1 MHVLRIAALVM
12 VFSVGTIGQPI
23 AIGITQIVDHPALNA
38 VRDGI
43 IAVLREAG
51 YIEGQ
56 NVRFILANAQR
67 DFSVAIA
74 IAQNFRA
81 QEVGLVVSIATP
93 TSQAVVQVFQ
103 GTTVPVVFSAV
114 TDPVRAGLT
123 VFPNVTGTSD
133 MIDVAGDLA
142 LLKELVPGLR
152 RVGMV
157 FNPGEVNSAIL
168 TRMAQDA
175 APKLGLTIV
184 TAAAESTAG
193 VLAAAQS
200 LVGRVDAVYVT
211 TDNTVATALEAVIQV
226 TSAAKIPFLMADPT
240 SLERGALVCTGH
252 NYYEH
257 GRLTGEIVVRV
268 LRGEK
273 PGQIP
278 VVYQTGGR
286 QVLLNLDVAAAMGFT
301 FPQALLD
308 RATGVLL
315 GGQRF
320 VRGR

>member
-1 MHVLRIAALVM
+1 MRNIGMVALLM
-12 VFSVGTIGQPI
+12 VFTLGSVGQPI

-56 NVRFILANAQR
+56 DVKYILANAQG

-74 IAQNFRA
+74 IAQNFQA
-81 QEVGLVVSIATP
+81 QRVGLVVSIATP
-93 TSQAVVQVFQ
+93 TSQAAVQVFQ
-103 GTTVPVVFSAV
+103 GTAVPVVFSAV
-114 TDPVRAGLT
+114 TDPVGAGLT
-123 VFPNVTGTSD
+123 AYANVTGASD
-133 MIDVAGDLA
+133 LIDVAGDLA

-157 FNPGEVNSAIL
+157 YNPGEVNSAIL

-175 APKLGLTIV
+175 APKLDLTIV
-184 TAAAESTAG
+184 TAAAENSAG
-193 VLAAAQS
+193 VLPAAQS
-200 LVGRVDAVYVT
+200 LIGRVDAIYVT
-211 TDNTVATALEAVIQV
+211 TDNTVATALEAVVQV
-226 TSAAKIPFLMADPT
+226 ASAAKIPFLMADPT
-240 SLERGALVCTGH
+240 SLERGALVCTGFD
-252 NYYEH
+252 YSDH
-257 GRLTGEIVVRV
+257 GRLAGEIVLRL

-273 PGQIP
+273 PDQIP
-278 VVYQTGGR
+278 VTYQKGT
-286 QVLLNLDVAAAMGFT
+286 QVWLNLDAAEAIGFT
-301 FPQALLD
+301 FPKAVLD

-320 VRGR
+320 VLGG

>member
-1 MHVLRIAALVM
+1 MRSLGIAALLV
-12 VFSVGTIGQPI
+12 VCALSSVGQPTV
-23 AIGITQIVDHPALNA
+23 IGITQIVDHPALNA

-56 NVRFILANAQR
+56 NVRYVLANAQG

-74 IAQNFRA
+74 IAQNFQA
-81 QEVGLVVSIATP
+81 QRVGLVVSIATP
-93 TSQAVVQVFQ
+93 TSQAAVQVFQ
-103 GTTVPVVFSAV
+103 GTTVPVVFAAV

-123 VFPNVTGTSD
+123 VFPNVTGASD

-157 FNPGEVNSAIL
+157 YNPGEVNSAIL

-184 TAAAESTAG
+184 TAAADGTAG
-193 VLAAAQS
+193 VLPAAQS

-211 TDNTVATALEAVIQV
+211 TDNTVATALDAVVQV

-240 SLERGALVCTGH
+240 SLERGALVCTGFD
-252 NYYEH
+252 YSDH
-257 GRLTGEIVVRV
+257 GRLVGAIVLRV

-273 PGQIP
+273 PDQIT
-278 VVYQTGGR
+278 VTYQKGT
-286 QVLLNLDVAAAMGFT
+286 QVWLNLDAAQAMGFT
-301 FPQALLD
+301 FPKEILD

-315 GGQRF
+315 GGERF

>member
-1 MHVLRIAALVM
+1 MRSLGIAAVLLVCALSG
-12 VFSVGTIGQPI
+12 VGQPI

-56 NVRFILANAQR
+56 DVRYILANAQG

-74 IAQNFRA
+74 IAQNFQA
-81 QEVGLVVSIATP
+81 QRVGLVVSIATP
-93 TSQAVVQVFQ
+93 TSQAAVQVFQ
-103 GTTVPVVFSAV
+103 GTAVPVVFSAV

-123 VFPNVTGTSD
+123 AYPNVTGASD
-133 MIDVAGDLA
+133 LIDVAGDLA

-157 FNPGEVNSAIL
+157 YNPGEVNSAIL

-184 TAAAESTAG
+184 TAAAVNSAG
-193 VLAAAQS
+193 VLPAAQS
-200 LVGRVDAVYVT
+200 LVGRVDAIYVT
-211 TDNTVATALEAVIQV
+211 TDNTVATALEAVVQV
-226 TSAAKIPFLMADPT
+226 ASAAKIPFLMADPT
-240 SLERGALVCTGH
+240 SLERGALVCTGFD
-252 NYYEH
+252 YSDH
-257 GRLTGEIVVRV
+257 GRLTGEIVLRL

-273 PGQIP
+273 PDQIP
-278 VVYQTGGR
+278 VTYQKGT
-286 QVLLNLDVAAAMGFT
+286 QVWLNLDAAEAMGFT
-301 FPQALLD
+301 FPKAVLD

-320 VRGR
+320 VRGG

>member
-1 MHVLRIAALVM
+1 MLMLA
-12 VFSVGTIGQPI
+12 VGLGGVGQPI

-51 YIEGQ
+51 YVEGE
-56 NVRFILANAQR
+56 NVRFILGNAQG

-74 IAQNFRA
+74 IAHNFQA
-81 QEVGLVVSIATP
+81 QGAGLVVSIATP
-93 TSQAVVQVFQ
+93 TSQAAVQVFQ
-103 GTTVPVVFSAV
+103 GTAVPVVFAAV

-123 VFPNVTGTSD
+123 AFANVTGSSD
-133 MIDVAGDLA
+133 RIDVTADLA

-168 TRMAQDA
+168 TRMVQDA
-175 APKLGLTIV
+175 APGLGLTIV
-184 TAAAESTAG
+184 AAAAENTAA

-211 TDNTVATALEAVIQV
+211 TDNTVATALEAVVQV

-240 SLERGALVCTGH
+240 SLERGALVCTGFD
-252 NYYEH
+252 YADH
-257 GRLTGEIVVRV
+257 GRLAGEIVLRV
-268 LRGEK
+268 LRGER
-273 PGQIP
+273 PDQIP
-278 VVYQTGGR
+278 FISQKGT
-286 QVLLNLDVAAAMGFT
+286 QVWLNLDAALAMGFT
-301 FPQALLD
+301 FPEAILD

-320 VRGR
+320 VRGG